1 MNTKAEKAE
10 NEETQQTQ
18 QKDIK
23 SEKQTENPS
32 GFSMRAKQQTALRAL
47 REHLVDACV
56 SLARVGFF
64 WVSGGDEAIGRA
76 LMSFHLFV
84 VFGVALLFFAL
95 PTRHPLRVVIL
106 VAAMLMLAHQI
117 LLRGCVLTRAE
128 QRLTGRKETCIDPF
142 LNLSGLAVTNDTRY
156 LVTIVGT
163 AVGTVLMTWVVFCD
177 FVGGRV

>member
-1 MNTKAEKAE
+1 MDATIE
-10 NEETQQTQ
+10 NETQQ
-18 QKDIK
+18 K
-23 SEKQTENPS
+23 SAKPEKQMENPN
-32 GFSMRAKQQTALRAL
+32 GFSMRAKQQSALRLL

-64 WVSGGDEAIGRA
+64 WVPGGDEAIGRA

-95 PTRHPLRVVIL
+95 PTRHSLRVVIL
-106 VAAMLMLAHQI
+106 VGAMLMLAHQI

-163 AVGTVLMTWVVFCD
+163 AVGTALMTWVVFCD
-177 FVGGRV
+177 FVGSRVY